1 MQDDEDRNEP
11 QDGAAVQERAPTE
24 AGELGGSDDVEQ
36 GAEDAERL
44 AGHSRPGADAAGINP
59 SRGQQSRTPEHD

>member
-1 MQDDEDRNEP
+1 MQDDEERNEA
-11 QDGAAVQERAPTE
+11 QDDDGVQERAPTE
-24 AGELGGSDDVEQ
+24 AGEPGGSDDVEQ

-44 AGHSRPGADAAGINP
+44 ARHSRPSEDAAGINP